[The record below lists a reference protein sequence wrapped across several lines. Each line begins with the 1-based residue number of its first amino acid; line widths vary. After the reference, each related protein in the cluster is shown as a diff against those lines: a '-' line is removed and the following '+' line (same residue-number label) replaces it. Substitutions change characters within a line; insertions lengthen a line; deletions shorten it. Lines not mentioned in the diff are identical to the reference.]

1 MATNI
6 ATYVKNLGKSVA
18 FSTMDRIKEHTEA
31 SSSFVETNQELFA
44 DIYTSVKDYKGTFK
58 RMEST
63 IRQSK
68 IYEAAE
74 LGLAMS
80 MESIKTGEF
89 YSKKRED
96 YITQKALGSVADF
109 GGDDFGDF
117 DMGDDDL
124 GGLADFD
131 FGDEDLDIGDGD
143 RYLAQETDRSAAAA
157 AGAISETIAASA
169 KYTAQSQRI
178 GTNML
183 YSQSI
188 ITNNTLNAGF
198 GQLHSTMQDIANA
211 QLEAMKVADSNNQ
224 AYYNRKLE
232 LDKDR
237 NEMLARI
244 LEIQQNAYGVNKKDQ
259 KEKEDLSFRGITD
272 ASGQLDI
279 KKYLKVIKN
288 NLKNEAGMLGALG
301 DMFGDDSNPFLT
313 FAANPLQFI
322 PNMIASYLLPKSIEQ
337 AMQSFDKTVSGFFGS
352 ALAKINSQRGSDNP
366 IADMIGKIFGIR
378 TTTKSTLDSGEYEK
392 GTVPFDGITRK
403 SIIEVIP
410 FYLRQIAAAVTGQEE
425 VIYDYKAGKFISAKS
440 LTGKFKDLKNA
451 SVKSATSE
459 IRSAVNKNL
468 DNVHARFGS
477 FEDQTKFF
485 EDMEKLYEGVYNSGG
500 YLNTKKNRADLAQ
513 EYGMSED
520 NLRFFLDSIWPN
532 IDRGDR
538 MNLAG
543 NVLRARQSQDDTMRD
558 LEAKGDSVYNWLFN
572 DSDKFG
578 VTKYTSE
585 GIAKP
590 GESKSILTATLDDKG
605 RNLFYYL
612 QQTVRELMWQRE
624 NWGRNVSGGVS
635 GPSTYSQAKLRT
647 HATGNG
653 FTSFDD
659 IAIPVLKT
667 KEQQQLAD
675 SKARDRERFN
685 SKLQEMMEKYP
696 DGFDM
701 SQASPDEL
709 AVYASLKSKMA
720 IANQTDRR
728 KEFAD
733 GKYEKIVAWYEGI
746 NPYGSGENAKGQ
758 WKDINDMVENTD
770 GVVNQLKKA
779 KTLKDKVAV
788 LKINSAKGVNSITDF
803 MLQTIGRADQ
813 ALYSLVFGDDKE
825 EKDGAPSF
833 LDALTAKVEST
844 FERVNA
850 WIDDQLDELK
860 QKLGIE
866 SFGDIPKKIAGYF
879 GIDLDEK
886 MKNAREKAG
895 GFFKPIGEGIHKAI
909 NDAFDQVK
917 DALDGVATDIGLNE
931 YLDKRAVEKDRKKA
945 EADRLAAESAMEE
958 VLANAAAAD
967 ARRNQNVNLASISR
981 GGLNIDKIN
990 AALQGVQGRRTDK
1003 DGSRMWGVQYGS
1015 TMDYIERTLASDD
1028 PSTKGFKI
1036 HKGQLDFVNKKDS
1049 TNIIAQTLNHIPT
1062 KEEYDKYYDKNA
1074 FGTRYV
1080 EKAGL
1085 TAISEGELIIPANL
1099 NPFNPN
1105 RDKVRLEDQARN
1117 EQEIINAAKRGKI
1130 RKRAEGTGSI
1140 GRSAAGE
1147 GFLGAMWD
1155 VVTGAAGELKTGLFG
1170 KASQKD
1176 PDFERKLTEM
1186 KDEVSKH
1193 MPQIV
1198 GGGVVGGVL
1207 SLLTGMVGGPLLGAA
1222 AGAAINVTASS
1233 EAMKKV
1239 MFGEML
1245 VDENGEPIL
1254 DDDGKIQRKGGMIS
1268 KEVQKYLPDLKKYGI
1283 VGTLAGFLTPLGP
1296 IGGLMAGSAIAYAK
1310 NNERISEA
1318 LFGEAGDPDSGLF
1331 SQNRK
1336 KWIKDRLPNL
1346 AVGAAGAMLF
1356 GPFGL
1361 VGNALVGS
1369 GLGLLSTTDEFKDAM
1384 FGVPRMGPD
1393 GEEIRDGGIVGALR
1407 EGIVDPLKE
1416 MAIEI
1421 KDKGLDWL
1429 ENKIIMPVVKAL
1441 DPIGTEIGIL
1451 AKNMF
1456 DTVGNY
1462 LNGMFSKV
1470 LGKPLEIMLRDRVI
1484 DPISGFVKAT
1494 VGRAIKPA
1502 GWLLSRP
1509 SAAIGAIGNRLRTK
1523 QVKRGQASYM
1533 TAAQRLQWREEQG
1546 LGSDEFSAQD
1556 QYLAGA
1562 DSESL
1567 DSIINQIKAA
1577 QAKDITTLYRSEAGT
1592 ISDTAYR
1599 AVDARFNKKDRDKI
1613 ISIMKKA
1620 RPRSNDIDKLDAF
1633 IRKVDYLTPAQQEEA
1648 IRTLKSE
1655 WVRLTDKLEQAH
1667 ASAAS
1672 AEALSGELL
1681 RKTGINI
1688 DFKNKRSVKNALDL
1702 FNKEKNARIL
1712 SGMDKEAPVVEPTV
1726 EIKDTTKSILD
1737 VLKDAI
1743 PIWEAIRRGDTSDLD
1758 SDIIKKYNLNHFDKH
1773 VKHKKKNVA
1782 EEVASTTKQVHMTD
1796 QGPIA
1801 YEVDTKGDMAVAD
1814 DQETQNTIKKIEE
1827 KDNVQKGILSRLT
1840 GIGSSLTGFF
1850 KNFFIG
1856 NKTTEQ
1862 EPWWKELLK
1871 TVGIVAIGAGA
1882 AASIY
1887 NWLDGQFNISE
1898 KFGEAYNS
1906 AQEAVNDQGRTI
1918 GGVAAGAAARLYARG
1933 TGNFASAIEN
1943 NKILSKVPGL
1953 KGTAKALDAV
1963 RDAGKKVIGKQADG
1977 SESLARK
1984 LANGI
1989 MKVFNF
1995 IGGKIPKA
2003 TNNGIVKFC
2012 TELGK
2017 AIANTKA
2024 GKAYGKVYGAAGKVA
2039 VGAAKGAVKAVGAL
2053 ASGGLFI
2060 AADAM
2065 AGFIS
2070 GYQEAGNIFGLVE
2083 GATDGEGNTVTIDD
2097 NKRIVAGIIRALN
2110 NIVTLGIIHEST
2122 IVNLALKYI
2131 APLLGFD
2138 TSEIDQMRAISQN
2151 YVDAFNEGKEEQLS
2165 LIEYNME
2172 YKDEKSIF
2180 KKIGDSAI
2188 VTSVKDVVTKGFIP
2202 AVKNVAGKA
2211 WDFASAIG
2219 PSIAELLGY
2228 TATVIGSSIRMI
2240 TGGNEAN
2247 DDKWTDATAIDPNDP
2262 LSPLKKVLFYGSRIL
2277 MAPIVLPARVIFNI
2291 GKKAMELGAG
2301 FGNMIKGTIG
2311 DISNI
2316 MTTATT
2322 KSGSAVLDLWF
2333 NTEKSETE
2341 TSGLFSGIR
2350 TTLGFI
2356 TKVLMTPAAMVS
2368 QVSHSVSTVFGK
2380 WTTDLTESGAI
2391 PEEAAAMVD
2400 ELMKGSSPIKN
2411 VKKFLAAA
2419 KIEENPNNPISGVM
2433 SAGSMIWKGFNVVGI
2448 AITNT
2453 FNLIKEKAGGIFD
2466 ALTSAGS
2473 WIVEKVTGIKD
2484 YFTVEETTDE
2494 ALKAAD
2500 KAIEKEEA
2508 GKGKSAGGSA
2518 ISRKYYQ
2525 KDPRYANVA
2534 YMVPGD
2540 SRRQTIGDSGCG
2552 PVAGA
2557 NLLSQI
2563 TGYDR
2568 SVVDAAK
2575 FAVQHG
2581 YKAVDSGTD
2590 PKYFEAYLNA
2600 HNVNSEYYKDPTH
2613 IRRVLSQGRPI
2624 ILMGKDGAANGSTPY
2639 GKHAHYVVATGID
2652 RFGNIIIDDPE
2663 SRQAR
2668 RTYSANKVLSKT
2680 SLGVAGHMRHL
2691 TGPKGGAAD
2700 RDYTAQDL
2708 GVWSD
2713 NITAEQIDAFL
2724 KTKKNGKSKFNGHGK
2739 DFIEAGKKSGLDPR
2753 YILAH
2758 ACLETGYGT
2767 EGVFLKSNNCFGIAA
2782 YDSSPNSAYKF
2793 SSIRDGIIK
2802 GAKWIRKHYYD
2813 KGHKTLAQMKAAG
2826 YATDP
2831 QWPTIIASI
2840 MKSINAFCAENSSFT
2855 TASEG
2860 YTSSGGGLVS
2870 IDGGDTDFW
2879 SGLTK
2884 GLTKIGAALWGESF
2898 FGTVSGSSSGDGD
2911 TGSYGHIAAEN
2922 PSGSADEFFAKYL
2935 PGYSRKSSEYG
2946 EQRKTG
2952 RHKGIDYAAKSGTD
2966 IVTPVNG
2973 TVTTNAM
2980 DKDGFGN
2987 YVVVT
2992 DDNGHKHYF
3001 AHMNSASRL
3010 TVGTKVER
3018 GDVVGKIG
3026 STGRSTGPHLHYEI
3040 RGNNG
3045 QIDPNAYFSEQ
3056 GLGKNVKL
3064 IDPKENYYEARKA
3077 ANSKGGS
3084 EHDQL
3089 LLSLIKAIIEI
3100 LSTIAGN
3107 TDKLSQIV
3115 ELLTKVTGA
3124 EVDASMLKSSK
3135 DNSKAVA
3142 ESLLKALSQSNNG
3155 RDVVID
3161 SDNDARLTA
3170 TSKYLIDSMR
3180 TIAAS

>member
-18 FSTMDRIKEHTEA
+18 FSTMDKIKEHTEA

-124 GGLADFD
+124 GGLADFNFD
-131 FGDEDLDIGDGD
+131 DEDLDIGDGD

-378 TTTKSTLDSGEYEK
+378 SNAKSSIDSSEYEK

-451 SVKSATSE
+451 SVKSATSD
-459 IRSAVNKNL
+459 IRAAVNKNL
-468 DNVHARFGS
+468 DNVHARFSS

-500 YLNTKKNRADLAQ
+500 YLNTKKSRSDLAH

-590 GESKSILTATLDDKG
+590 GESKSILTATIDNNG

-624 NWGRNVSGGVS
+624 NWGRNVSGGTS
-635 GPSTYSQAKLRT
+635 APSTYSQAKLRA
-647 HATGNG
+647 HAAGNG

-667 KEQQQLAD
+667 KEQKDLAD
-675 SKARDRERFN
+675 GKARDKERFN
-685 SKLQEMMEKYP
+685 SKLEEMMAKYP

-701 SQASPDEL
+701 SQASPEEL
-709 AVYASLKSKMA
+709 AVFAKLKSAMA
-720 IANQTDRR
+720 IANQVERR

-733 GKYEKIVAWYEGI
+733 GKYEKIAAWYDNI
-746 NPYGSGENAKGQ
+746 NPYGAGENAKGQ
-758 WKDINDMVENTD
+758 WKDINEMVANTD
-770 GVVNQLKKA
+770 GVFNQLRKA
-779 KTLKDKVAV
+779 KTVKDKVAV
-788 LKINSAKGVNSITDF
+788 LKINSSKARNSVSDF
-803 MLQTIGRADQ
+803 ILESIGRADQ

-825 EKDGAPSF
+825 ESENAPSF
-833 LDALTAKVEST
+833 LEAITGKIEGT

-860 QKLGIE
+860 KKLGIE

-879 GIDLDEK
+879 GIDLDAK
-886 MKNAREKAG
+886 MKDAKDAASN
-895 GFFKPIGEGIHKAI
+895 FFKPMGEGIK
-909 NDAFDQVK
+909 DAANRAFESVK

-931 YLDKRAVEKDRKKA
+931 YLDKRAAEKDRKKA
-945 EADRLAAESAMEE
+945 EADRLAAESALEE
-958 VLANAAAAD
+958 VLANAATTNAN
-967 ARRNQNVNLASISR
+967 RNNASLLDISR
-981 GGLNIDKIN
+981 GGHDINKIN
-990 AALQGVQGRRTDK
+990 EALQGARGRRTDK
-1003 DGSRMWGVQYGS
+1003 DGNRMWGVQYGS

-1036 HKGQLDFVNKKDS
+1036 HKGQLDFANKKDS

-1085 TAISEGELIIPANL
+1085 TAISEGELIIPANM

-1117 EQEIINAAKRGKI
+1117 EQEIINAAKQGKI

-1176 PDFERKLTEM
+1176 PEFERKLTEM
-1186 KDEVSKH
+1186 KDEVSKR
-1193 MPQIV
+1193 MPEIV

-1233 EAMKKV
+1233 EAMKKI

-1245 VDENGEPIL
+1245 VDDNGEPIVG
-1254 DDDGKIQRKGGMIS
+1254 DDGKIERKGGLIS
-1268 KEVQKYLPDLKKYGI
+1268 KEMQKYLPDLKKYGI

-1296 IGGLMAGSAIAYAK
+1296 VGGLMAGSAIAYAK
-1310 NNERISEA
+1310 NNERISQA
-1318 LFGEAGDPDSGLF
+1318 LFGEASDPDSGLF

-1346 AVGAAGAMLF
+1346 AVGAAGTMLF

-1361 VGNALVGS
+1361 VGNALVG
-1369 GLGLLSTTDEFKDAM
+1369 GGIGLLTTTNEFKDAM
-1384 FGVPRMGPD
+1384 FGTPRLGPD

-1407 EGIVDPLKE
+1407 EGVVDPLKE

-1429 ENKIIMPVVKAL
+1429 EDKIIMPVVKAL
-1441 DPIGTEIGIL
+1441 NPIGTEIGIL

-1462 LNGMFSKV
+1462 LNGMFSNV

-1494 VGRAIKPA
+1494 IGRAAKPA

-1523 QVKRGQASYM
+1523 QVRRGQASYM
-1533 TAAQRLQWREEQG
+1533 TAAERLKWREEQG
-1546 LGSDEFSAQD
+1546 LGSDEFAAQD
-1556 QYLAGA
+1556 QYLASA

-1577 QAKDITTLYRSEAGT
+1577 QAKDMTSLYRSEAGT

-1702 FNKEKNARIL
+1702 FTKEKNSRTLA
-1712 SGMDKEAPVVEPTV
+1712 GMDKEAPIIEPTE

-1737 VLKDAI
+1737 VLKDAV
-1743 PIWEAIRRGDTSDLD
+1743 PIWEAIRRGDTSDLN
-1758 SDIIKKYNLNHFDKH
+1758 SDVIKKYNLKHFDKH
-1773 VKHKKKNVA
+1773 VKYKKKNVA
-1782 EEVASTTKQVHMTD
+1782 EEVAATTRQVHMTD
-1796 QGPIA
+1796 QGPIS
-1801 YEVDTKGDMAVAD
+1801 YEVDTKGDMAVSD

-1827 KDNVQKGILSRLT
+1827 KDNVQKGILSHLS

-1850 KNFFIG
+1850 KSFFIG

-1862 EPWWKELLK
+1862 KPWWQELLK
-1871 TVGIVAIGAGA
+1871 TIGIVAVGSGAV
-1882 AASIY
+1882 ASIY

-1898 KFGEAYNS
+1898 KFGGAYEA
-1906 AQEAVNDQGRTI
+1906 AQDSVNDQGRTI

-1933 TGNFASAIEN
+1933 AGNFTDTVKNS
-1943 NKILSKVPGL
+1943 KILSKVPGL
-1953 KGTAKALDAV
+1953 TGTAKALDAV

-1977 SESLARK
+1977 SASLASK

-1989 MKVFNF
+1989 MKVFTF
-1995 IGGKIPKA
+1995 IGGKIPKT

-2024 GKAYGKVYGAAGKVA
+2024 GKAYGKVYGAAGKAA

-2083 GATDGEGNTVTIDD
+2083 GATDGNGNTVTIDD
-2097 NKRIVAGIIRALN
+2097 NMRIVAGIIRALN

-2138 TSEIDQMRAISQN
+2138 TSKIDQMRAISQSH
-2151 YVDAFNEGKEEQLS
+2151 VDAFNKGKEEQLS

-2228 TATVIGSSIRMI
+2228 TANVIGSSIRMI
-2240 TGGNEAN
+2240 TGGSEDN
-2247 DDKWTDATAIDPNDP
+2247 DQKWTDATAINENDP

-2277 MAPIVLPARVIFNI
+2277 MAPIVLPARVMFNI
-2291 GKKAMELGAG
+2291 GKTAMELGAG
-2301 FGNMIKGTIG
+2301 FGTMVKGTIG

-2333 NTEKSETE
+2333 NTKKDETE
-2341 TSGLFSGIR
+2341 SSGIFGGIR
-2350 TTLGFI
+2350 STLGFI
-2356 TKVLMTPAAMVS
+2356 TKVFMTPAAMVS
-2368 QVSHSVSTVFGK
+2368 QVSHTVSNVFSK
-2380 WTTDLTESGAI
+2380 WTDKLTTSGAI

-2400 ELMKGSSPIKN
+2400 ELMKGTSPIEN
-2411 VKKFLAAA
+2411 TKKFLAAA
-2419 KIEENPNNPISGVM
+2419 KVEEDPNNPISGAI
-2433 SAGSMIWKGFNVVGI
+2433 SAASMIWKGFNVVGI
-2448 AITNT
+2448 AISNT

-2500 KAIEKEEA
+2500 KAIKDGEA
-2508 GKGKSAGGSA
+2508 GKGKSSGGGA
-2518 ISRKYYQ
+2518 LRRKYYQ

-2557 NLLSQI
+2557 NLLYQI

-2581 YKAVDSGTD
+2581 YKVADSGTD
-2590 PKYFEAYLNA
+2590 PKYFNAYLDA
-2600 HNVNSEYYKDPTH
+2600 HGVNSEYYKDSTQ
-2613 IRRVLSQGRPI
+2613 IRRVLSEGRPI

-2639 GKHAHYVVATGID
+2639 GKHSHYVVATGID

-2663 SRQAR
+2663 SKQSRKV
-2668 RTYSANKVLSKT
+2668 YSADKVLSKT
-2680 SLGVAGHMRHL
+2680 SLGVSGHLRYL
-2691 TGPKGGAAD
+2691 TGPKGGSD
-2700 RDYTAQDL
+2700 NRDYTAQDL
-2708 GVWSD
+2708 GKWSD
-2713 NITAEQIDAFL
+2713 DITAEQIDNFIKSRRVDSAFI
-2724 KTKKNGKSKFNGHGK
+2724 GHGK
-2739 DFIEAGKKSGLDPR
+2739 DFIEAGKQSGLDPR
-2753 YILAH
+2753 YIVAH
-2758 ACLETGYGT
+2758 ACTETGYGT
-2767 EGVFLKSNNCFGIAA
+2767 AGVFTKTNNCFGIAA
-2782 YDSSPNSAYKF
+2782 YDSSPNSAYKYG
-2793 SSIRDGIIK
+2793 SIKAGIIE
-2802 GAKWIRKHYYD
+2802 GAKWIRKNYYD
-2813 KGHKTLAQMKAAG
+2813 KGNKTLAQMKAAG

-2831 QWPTIIASI
+2831 NWPLTIASI
-2840 MKSINAFCAENSSFT
+2840 MKSINAFATKNSLFT
-2855 TASEG
+2855 TNGEG
-2860 YTSSGGGLVS
+2860 YTLTAGAAASTNANE
-2870 IDGGDTDFW
+2870 TDFW
-2879 SGLTK
+2879 TGLTK
-2884 GLTKIGAALWGESF
+2884 GLTNIGAALWGEDLF
-2898 FGTVSGSSSGDGD
+2898 NAVTGNSSSD
-2911 TGSYGHIAAEN
+2911 SAYGHIAAEN
-2922 PSGSADEFFAKYL
+2922 PSGSADNFFANYL
-2935 PGYSRKSSEYG
+2935 PGYSRKTSNYG

-2952 RHKGIDYAAKSGTD
+2952 SHKGIDYAAAKGTD
-2966 IVTPVNG
+2966 IITPVNG

-2980 DKDGFGN
+2980 DSDGFGN

-3001 AHMNSASRL
+3001 AHMSTKSRL
-3010 TVGTKVER
+3010 KVGDKVSR
-3018 GDVVGKIG
+3018 GDVIGKIG

-3045 QIDPNAYFSEQ
+3045 QIDPNRYFAEQ
-3056 GLGKNVKL
+3056 GLGKNARL

-3077 ANSKGGS
+3077 AQSKGGS
-3084 EHDQL
+3084 ENDQIL
-3089 LLSLIKAIIEI
+3089 LNLITAIIEI

-3124 EVDASMLKSSK
+3124 EVDASVLKSSK

-3142 ESLLKALSQSNNG
+3142 QSLLKALSQSNNG
-3155 RDVVID
+3155 RDLIID